1 MADYII
7 SGGTVVTMNADRDI
21 IKAGAVVLEGD
32 KIKAVGPD
40 RKIRRDYSPAGGTVE
55 IIDAAEKIV
64 FPGLINTHVHSFQ
77 TLLKG
82 LETDTGLD
90 RWLTNVITPSVAE
103 VNEQEAYY
111 GAVLSGLDALRS
123 GTTTVTDYQYAQH
136 MYELNPAVVK
146 GFRDLG
152 LRLVFARGFADTGV
166 QFGANPAELESI
178 DVIDDGT
185 RRLVR
190 EYPGDES
197 RLIMIA
203 LAPSAV
209 WMCTPELLE
218 WAAAF
223 SREYGLLVT
232 SHIAETDYDNECSVA
247 VHGRGDFGACEQHGL
262 INERMLMVHCVRLR
276 EEDVRRAAEKGAA
289 FSYNPV
295 SNMYLASGAA
305 PLREILRHGLTGSFG
320 TDGAAS
326 NNSNDMLETMKAGI
340 LQAKS
345 FYRDPQAFTAMN
357 ALEYAA
363 ISGARALGLEDQIGS
378 IETGK
383 KADLFIFNPSA
394 SAKSTPCHEPVAG
407 LAYASDSR
415 NIETVF
421 VNGRPVLLN
430 NTVTGLHERTAIQ
443 AAGEAARRLVE
454 RMRRS
459 LQL

>member
-7 SGGTVVTMNADRDI
+7 SGGAVVTMNADREI
-21 IKAGAVVLEGD
+21 IDPGAVVIDGD

-40 RKIRRDYSPAGGTVE
+40 HEIRSGCCEAGRTAE
-55 IIDAAEKIV
+55 IIDAAGKVV
-64 FPGLINTHVHSFQ
+64 FPGLINTHTHSFQ

-90 RWLTNVITPSVAE
+90 RWLKNVITPSVAE
-103 VNEQEAYY
+103 VNELEAYY
-111 GAVLSGLDALRS
+111 GAVLSGLDAVRS
-123 GTTTVTDYQYAQH
+123 GTTTIADYQYAQ
-136 MYELNPAVVK
+136 YLYDLNPAAIK
-146 GFRDLG
+146 GYRDVG
-152 LRLVFARGFADTGV
+152 LRLVYARGFADTGV
-166 QFGANPAELESI
+166 QFGANPAELEST
-178 DVIDDGT
+178 DVIDDGM

-190 EYPGDES
+190 AYPADES
-197 RLIMIA
+197 RLITLA

-209 WMCTPELLE
+209 WMCSPKLLE

-223 SREYGLLVT
+223 SSEYGLLVT
-232 SHIAETDYDNECSVA
+232 SHIAETQYDNACSTE
-247 VHGRGDFGACEQHGL
+247 VHGRGDFEACEQYGL
-262 INERMLMVHCVRLR
+262 INERMLMVHCVRLT
-276 EEDVRRAAEKGAA
+276 EGEVRRAAEKSAA

-305 PLREILRHGLTGSFG
+305 PIREIRQHGLTGSFG

-326 NNSNDMLETMKAGI
+326 NNSNDMLETIKAGI

-345 FYRDPQAFTAMN
+345 FYRDPLMFTAVD
-357 ALEYAA
+357 AVEYAT

-383 KADLFIFNPSA
+383 KADLFIFNPAA

-430 NTVTGLHERTAIQ
+430 NTVTALHERTAIK
-443 AAGEAARRLVE
+443 AAGEAAWRLAE
-454 RMRRS
+454 RMRES